1 MCKLSSHELMVDSR
15 HYLDAI
21 VLPSLGVSEHE
32 TEVEVLFVWQVFCDK
47 REAAM
52 KLAGALVDI

>member
-1 MCKLSSHELMVDSR
+1 MDSR